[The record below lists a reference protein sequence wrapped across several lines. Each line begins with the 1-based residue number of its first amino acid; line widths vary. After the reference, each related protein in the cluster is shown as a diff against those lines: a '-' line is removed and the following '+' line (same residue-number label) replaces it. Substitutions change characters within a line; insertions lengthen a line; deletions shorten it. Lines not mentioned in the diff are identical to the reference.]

1 MRNIKIVL
9 HSNKKYDATNLDEVQ
24 VLEDE
29 NNATLVDVQ
38 FPDEYKDYSKRVDFL
53 NIRNEKWTVSLYAPE
68 DRDNQ
73 YDENF
78 DKLNFSFTIPNAM
91 AKRGELQVQ
100 FVAYKS
106 ENNTIV
112 PFQIIC
118 MNIRKSILYATKEG
132 QENPDLLLKAYE
144 YSNQALDIAKEANTR
159 SKHAEDLTTEAAQ
172 SAKNAEN
179 SAKNAENLSKKAEES
194 AKKAET
200 SASEAQASASASQQS
215 ATAAQNSAS
224 NSEASAK
231 KAEQLA
237 GTANSNSENAVST
250 SNDAREKAAKSL
262 EIVDALTVSSE
273 EIDCEQ
279 HVAVNIETDQSTKH
293 KNIKFSIPAPKKGT
307 SFRNKGVWSGSE
319 KYVNDLYYIDT
330 VSLHGCT
337 YYCKKS
343 NTNQQPIAS
352 AESDYWGILALKGS
366 DAGFTIVDDLNST
379 HSDYVLS
386 ANQGRVLKEMLCN
399 IVKQNKDGSETIINN
414 IVLVEE

>member
-1 MRNIKIVL
+1 MRNIKVVL
-9 HSNKKYDATNLDEVQ
+9 HSNKKYDAINQDEVQ
-24 VLEDE
+24 ILEDE
-29 NNATLVDVQ
+29 SSATLVEVQ
-38 FPDEYKDYSKRVDFL
+38 FPEEYKEYSKRVDFM
-53 NIRNEKWTVSLYAPE
+53 NIRGEKWTTSLYAPE
-68 DRDNQ
+68 NRNNE

-78 DKLNFSFTIPNAM
+78 DKLNFTFTIPTAM
-91 AKRGELQVQ
+91 AKRGELQAQ
-100 FVAYKS
+100 MVAYLT
-106 ENNTIV
+106 ETNTVV
-112 PFQIIC
+112 PFQILYL
-118 MNIRKSILYATKEG
+118 NINKSILYASAERRDI
-132 QENPDLLLKAYE
+132 PDLVIKAYE
-144 YSNQALDIAKEANTR
+144 YSNQALDTANEANTR
-159 SKHAEDLTTEAAQ
+159 SKHAEDLTTDAAQ

-179 SAKNAENLSKKAEES
+179 SAKNAENSSKKAEES
-194 AKKAET
+194 AKNAET

-215 ATAAQNSAS
+215 AADAQTSAS

-262 EIVDALTVSSE
+262 EIIEALTVSSE

-279 HVAVNIETDQSTKH
+279 HVAVNIETEQSTKH

-307 SFRNKGVWSGSE
+307 SYRSKGVWSATE
-319 KYVNDLYYIDT
+319 NYINDQYFIDT
-330 VSLHGCT
+330 VSIHGCT

-352 AESDYWGILALKGS
+352 AESDYWGIIALKGS
-366 DAGFTIVDDLNST
+366 DAGFTIIDDLNST

-399 IVKQNKDGSETIINN
+399 IVKQSKDGSQTTINN